1 MSMTL
6 SEISSM
12 FGAGTSSGSTTTSL
26 LGTLY
31 GYTSTGASTSSVN
44 PVTALNTAELNQTQD
59 IAATAADPAVAR
71 AVNAFNKAVTGATS
85 VQQLLNNPSV
95 MQVLLTANGLAD
107 QIPYT
112 ALAQKALM
120 SDTTNSSS
128 LANTLSDTRW
138 KPVAQTYDF
147 ANKGLSVIQSP
158 SVISTID
165 NAYAEVTW
173 RHSLDATTP
182 GLSNAL
188 TFRAKAST
196 ITSVDQILG
205 DPIMRTV
212 VTTALG
218 IPLQIAFQ
226 SLPAQEKSITSQL
239 DITQFQKPQFVDS
252 FVQRYLIAMNTNA
265 STSTTTTPSLAS
277 LAVQAQG
284 LLV

>member
-12 FGAGTSSGSTTTSL
+12 FGAGSSSGSTTSSL
-26 LGTLY
+26 LNTLY
-31 GYTSTGASTSSVN
+31 GNTSAGSGTSSIN
-44 PVTALNTAELNQTQD
+44 PVTALQTAELNQTQD
-59 IAATAADPAVAR
+59 IAATATEPAVAR
-71 AVNAFNKAVTGATS
+71 AVNAFNTAVTQATS
-85 VQQLLNNPSV
+85 VQQLLNNPDV

-112 ALAQKALM
+112 ALAQQALT
-120 SDTTNSSS
+120 SNINDPNS

-138 KPVAQTYDF
+138 KPVVQTYDF

-173 RHSLDATTP
+173 RNSLDATTP
-182 GLSNAL
+182 GLSDAL
-188 TFRAKAST
+188 TFRAEASS
-196 ITSVDQILG
+196 ITSAYQILG
-205 DPIMRTV
+205 DPVMRSV

-226 SLPAQEKSITSQL
+226 PLEAQAKAITSQL
-239 DITQFQKPQFVDS
+239 DITQFQQPQFVDS
-252 FVQRYLIAMNTNA
+252 FVQRYLIAMNTSA
-265 STSTTTTPSLAS
+265 STSTTTPSLAS

-284 LLV
+284 LVV